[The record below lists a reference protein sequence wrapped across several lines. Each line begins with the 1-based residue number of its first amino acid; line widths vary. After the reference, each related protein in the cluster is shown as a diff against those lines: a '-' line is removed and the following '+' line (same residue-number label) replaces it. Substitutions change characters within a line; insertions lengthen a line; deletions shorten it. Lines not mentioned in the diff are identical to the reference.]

1 MTMGS
6 VQMCIF
12 SFERN
17 GIYTSVYSQKPF
29 SPSGFMNCWRPTC
42 GVALWSKN
50 SSNMKR
56 RFALRVVNSGGGVL
70 EKEFE
75 FKPSFDEYLKT
86 MESVREKKQSM
97 ESVREK
103 KQSFDSNR
111 GNSSERLNRG
121 KLKDD
126 SKEKQSMESV
136 REKNQSFKSN
146 RGNSSER
153 LNRGKSKD
161 DSKRNFGEEKKMS
174 KIVEHNEVK
183 MKSKGATRTRSQK
196 ALLLKGEDADLK
208 VKERDEYKNFEEP
221 SDEVDKPQVSRMG
234 IEERR
239 KRDKYDSK
247 FKSDKENVK
256 LVKFGEFP
264 EEVKMSKMGKYNE
277 VNTNFEGVR
286 RNRSRKAFLEEDK
299 DKDLKIERAAFKNFE
314 QSNDIVDK
322 PPISK
327 MEMEERVLKLAKSL
341 NGADIDMP
349 EWMFSKMM
357 QSAKIKFTDYW
368 ILRVIQILGKL
379 GNWRMVLQV
388 IEWLEKRERF
398 KSHKLRHIYTAAL
411 NALGKARRPV
421 EALNI
426 FHSMQQQM
434 ASYPDIVAYHS
445 IAVTLGQAGHLR
457 ELFDV
462 IDSMGSPPK
471 KKFKTGPLGKWDPRL
486 EPDIVVY
493 NAVLNACARRK
504 EWEGAFWVLQQL
516 KQQHLQ
522 PSTST
527 YGLVMEVM
535 FECGKYNLVHEFF
548 RKIEKSSIPNAL
560 TYRVLVNTL
569 WKEGKIHEA
578 VLAVQ
583 GMEKRGIVGSA
594 ALYYDL
600 ARCLCSAGR
609 CQEALMQIE
618 KICKVA
624 NKPLVV
630 TYTGLIQACLDSGN
644 IQNGAYIFNQMQN
657 FCSPNLVTCNIM
669 LKAYL
674 DHGLFDQAKDL
685 FQKISEDAN
694 QANSKS
700 DYLHRVIPDIYTFN
714 IMLDACIQ
722 HRRWDEFEH
731 VYGRMLH
738 HGFHFNAKRH
748 LRMILDAARGGKK
761 ELLETTWEHMARI
774 GRTPPL
780 PLIKERFCMKLEK
793 NDYVSAVSCIIIHP
807 SSELQGFSESAWF
820 NLFKNNASRFQQEMI
835 VGLVD
840 EVEKILGRT
849 DSPNPVL
856 RNLLTSSKEF
866 LSTHLISADI
876 NLTETVCTVECSNN
890 FLKS

>member
-1 MTMGS
+1 MNMGS
-6 VQMCIF
+6 SQMGIF
-12 SFERN
+12 GFERN

-29 SPSGFMNCWRPTC
+29 SPSGFLYCWRPTC
-42 GVALWSKN
+42 GVALRSKN
-50 SSNMKR
+50 SSKKER
-56 RFALRVVNSGGGVL
+56 RSALRVVNSSGGVL

-86 MESVREKKQSM
+86 MESI
-97 ESVREK
+97 REK
-103 KQSFDSNR
+103 KQSFKSNR
-111 GNSSERLNRG
+111 NNSSEKLNRG
-121 KLKDD
+121 ESKGD
-126 SKEKQSMESV
+126 S
-136 REKNQSFKSN
+136 R
-146 RGNSSER
+146 
-153 LNRGKSKD
+153 
-161 DSKRNFGEEKKMS
+161 RNFVEKEKMS
-174 KIVEHNEVK
+174 KIVEHNEEN
-183 MKSKGATRTRSQK
+183 MNSKGGTRTRSKK
-196 ALLLKGEDADLK
+196 ALLVKGEDDDLK
-208 VKERDEYKNFEEP
+208 VERNECKNFEEP
-221 SDEVDKPQVSRMG
+221 SDVVDKPQISRMEVEDG
-234 IEERR
+234 R
-239 KRDKYDSK
+239 KKLAKLRKYDSK
-247 FKSDKENVK
+247 PKSDEQNVK
-256 LVKFGEFP
+256 LMKFGEFP
-264 EEVKMSKMGKYNE
+264 EELKMFKMVKCND
-277 VNTNFEGVR
+277 VNTNREGVR
-286 RNRSRKAFLEEDK
+286 RTRIRKAFLEEGED
-299 DKDLKIERAAFKNFE
+299 DDLQIERAAFKNFE
-314 QSNDIVDK
+314 ESNDIVDK
-322 PPISK
+322 PRVSK
-327 MEMEERVLKLAKSL
+327 MEMEERVQKLAKSL

-357 QSAKIKFTDYW
+357 RSAKIKYSDYC

-379 GNWRMVLQV
+379 GNWRRVLQV
-388 IEWLEKRERF
+388 IEWLEMRERF
-398 KSHKLRHIYTAAL
+398 KSYRLRHIYTTAL
-411 NALGKARRPV
+411 DVLGKARRPV

-445 IAVTLGQAGHLR
+445 IAVTLGQAGHMR

-462 IDSMGSPPK
+462 IDSMRSPPK
-471 KKFKTGPLGKWDPRL
+471 KKFKTGALGKWDPRL

-493 NAVLNACARRK
+493 NAVLNACARRRQ
-504 EWEGAFWVLQQL
+504 WEGAFWVLQQL

-522 PSTST
+522 PSTTT

-548 RKIEKSSIPNAL
+548 RKIGKSSMPNAL

-569 WKEGKIHEA
+569 WKEGKLHEA

-609 CQEALMQIE
+609 CEEALMQIE

-624 NKPLVV
+624 SKPLVV

-644 IQNGAYIFNQMQN
+644 IQNGAYVFNQMRKV
-657 FCSPNLVTCNIM
+657 CSPNLVTCNIM

-694 QANSKS
+694 QVNSKS
-700 DYLHRVIPDIYTFN
+700 DHLHRVTPDSYTFN
-714 IMLDACIQ
+714 IMLDGCIEQ
-722 HRRWDEFEH
+722 KRWDEFEH

-748 LRMILDAARGGKK
+748 LRMLLDAARAGKGQP
-761 ELLETTWEHMARI
+761 LETTWEHMARVD
-774 GRTPPL
+774 RTPPL

-793 NDYVSAVSCIIIHP
+793 NDYVSALSCVTIHP
-807 SSELQGFSESAWF
+807 CGELQAFSKSAWF
-820 NLFKNNASRFQQEMI
+820 NLFKDNASRFQQETI

-840 EVEKILGRT
+840 EAEKIIGRS

-856 RNLLTSSKEF
+856 QNLLTSSEEF
-866 LSTHLISADI
+866 LRTHWISADI
-876 NLTETVCTVECSNN
+876 NLPQTVCTVESSYKN
-890 FLKS
+890 L

>member
-239 KRDKYDSK
+239 KR
-247 FKSDKENVK
+247 
-256 LVKFGEFP
+256 
-264 EEVKMSKMGKYNE
+264 
-277 VNTNFEGVR
+277 
-286 RNRSRKAFLEEDK
+286 
-299 DKDLKIERAAFKNFE
+299 
-314 QSNDIVDK
+314 
-322 PPISK
+322 
-327 MEMEERVLKLAKSL
+327 L